1 MSENTLLIQQSDSDS
16 LNTVVCNSRNN
27 SVTSQDS
34 TSRLFSTGQE
44 IKPKV
49 SKFPLFN
56 LLLLLLV
63 LNLILNVM
71 LLFFIINVV
80 HKIDAQNID
89 EFLDRLKHVVDFFCN
104 SYSIC

>member
-34 TSRLFSTGQE
+34 ITRLFTTGQE
-44 IKPKV
+44 IPKV
-49 SKFPLFN
+49 TTFPLFN

-71 LLFFIINVV
+71 LLFFIINIV

-89 EFLDRLKHVVDFFCN
+89 EFLDRLKHVVDFFCK

>member
-34 TSRLFSTGQE
+34 ITRLFTTGQE
-44 IKPKV
+44 IPKV
-49 SKFPLFN
+49 TTFPLFN

-71 LLFFIINVV
+71 LLFFIISVV
-80 HKIDAQNID
+80 HKIDARNID

>member
-34 TSRLFSTGQE
+34 ITRLFTTGQE
-44 IKPKV
+44 IPKV
-49 SKFPLFN
+49 TTFPLFN

-71 LLFFIINVV
+71 LLFFIISVV

>member
-1 MSENTLLIQQSDSDS
+1 MPENTLLIQQSDSDS

-27 SVTSQDS
+27 SMSSQSSDNQLFNS
-34 TSRLFSTGQE
+34 NQRL
-44 IKPKV
+44 KKAVPR
-49 SKFPLFN
+49 FPLFN

-89 EFLDRLKHVVDFFCN
+89 EFLDKLKHVVDFFCK